1 MPVDSLNSMR
11 MSALLLDRLTT
22 ILITRTQLRAQ
33 HRKLGVYLMD
43 SREFAKTLE
52 KQVAD
57 FCQTLDA
64 KLPAYSYIP
73 LDSDE
78 ARIKVMQSRL
88 FNEIRAGEI
97 FGGWLKSTP
106 ELDVKKTLAEAV
118 HEEYIHA
125 GYLEEALKSKGA
137 VPYEYK
143 PLPAQMA
150 MFNAF
155 EGLTDTVE
163 RIAAF
168 PMAGEGVA
176 DYLIG
181 KSLNVG
187 TVPAWVTGPY
197 QKIHEDEEE
206 HGNYPFEILV
216 KYATTPEKQERAA
229 RAVAMSLILRRQ
241 YFDNLDRWV
250 NEDKMY

>member
-1 MPVDSLNSMR
+1 
-11 MSALLLDRLTT
+11 
-22 ILITRTQLRAQ
+22 
-33 HRKLGVYLMD
+33 MD
-43 SREFAKTLE
+43 SREFAKTIE
-52 KQVAD
+52 KRVAD
-57 FCQTLDA
+57 FCRSLDA

-73 LDSDE
+73 LTTDE

-118 HEEYIHA
+118 HEEYEHA
-125 GYLEEALKSKGA
+125 GFLEEALCQKGA
-137 VPYEYK
+137 VPYDYK

-176 DYLIG
+176 DYLIA
-181 KSLNVG
+181 KSLNTG
-187 TVPAWVTGPY
+187 TVPNWVTEPY
-197 QKIHEDEEE
+197 KRIHEDEAE

-216 KYATTPEKQERAA
+216 KYATTAEKQERAA
-229 RAVAMSLILRRQ
+229 RAVAMSLLLRRA

-250 NEDKMY
+250 FEGKSY

>member
-1 MPVDSLNSMR
+1 
-11 MSALLLDRLTT
+11 
-22 ILITRTQLRAQ
+22 
-33 HRKLGVYLMD
+33 MD
-43 SREFAKTLE
+43 SREFAKTIE
-52 KQVAD
+52 KQVAE
-57 FCQTLDA
+57 FCASLDA

-73 LDSDE
+73 LTTDQM
-78 ARIKVMQSRL
+78 RIKVMQSRL
-88 FNEIRAGEI
+88 FNEVRAGEI

-106 ELDVKKTLAEAV
+106 ELDVKKTLAEAT

-125 GYLEEALKSKGA
+125 TYLEEALRQKGA
-137 VPYEYK
+137 VPHDYK

-150 MFNAF
+150 MFNGF

-176 DYLIG
+176 DYLIA
-181 KSLNVG
+181 KSLKAG
-187 TVPAWVTGPY
+187 TVPKWVTEPY

-216 KYATTPEKQERAA
+216 RYATTADKQERAA
-229 RAVAMSLILRRQ
+229 RAVAMSLVLRRS

-250 NEDKMY
+250 YEDKIY

>member
-1 MPVDSLNSMR
+1 
-11 MSALLLDRLTT
+11 
-22 ILITRTQLRAQ
+22 
-33 HRKLGVYLMD
+33 MD
-43 SREFAKTLE
+43 SREFAKKIE
-52 KQVAD
+52 KQVVD
-57 FCQTLDA
+57 FCKSLDG
-64 KLPAYSYIP
+64 KLPAYSFIP
-73 LDSDE
+73 LTTDE
-78 ARIKVMQSRL
+78 TRIKVMQSRL

-106 ELDVKKTLAEAV
+106 ELDVKKILAEAV
-118 HEEYIHA
+118 HEEYEHA
-125 GYLEEALKSKGA
+125 GFLEEALRRKGT
-137 VPYEYK
+137 VPYDYK

-163 RIAAF
+163 RIAGF

-176 DYLIG
+176 DYLIA
-181 KSLNVG
+181 KSLSAG
-187 TVPAWVTGPY
+187 TVPSWVTEPY
-197 QKIHEDEEE
+197 KRIHEDEAE

-229 RAVAMSLILRRQ
+229 RAVAMSLVLRRS

-250 NEDKMY
+250 FEGESY

>member
-1 MPVDSLNSMR
+1 
-11 MSALLLDRLTT
+11 
-22 ILITRTQLRAQ
+22 
-33 HRKLGVYLMD
+33 MD

-52 KQVAD
+52 KQVAE
-57 FCQTLDA
+57 FCETLNT

-73 LDSDE
+73 LESDD

-118 HEEYIHA
+118 HEEYVHA

-216 KYATTPEKQERAA
+216 KYATTSEKQERAA
-229 RAVAMSLILRRQ
+229 RAVAMSLVLRRQ

-250 NEDKMY
+250 LEDKLY

>member
-1 MPVDSLNSMR
+1 
-11 MSALLLDRLTT
+11 
-22 ILITRTQLRAQ
+22 
-33 HRKLGVYLMD
+33 MD
-43 SREFAKTLE
+43 SREFAKKIE

-57 FCQTLDA
+57 FCKLLDV
-64 KLPAYSYIP
+64 KPPAYSYIP
-73 LDSDE
+73 LTNDE
-78 ARIKVMQSRL
+78 MRIKVMQSRL

-118 HEEYIHA
+118 HEEYEHA
-125 GYLEEALKSKGA
+125 GFLETALRRKGA
-137 VPYEYK
+137 TPYDYK

-176 DYLIG
+176 DYLIA
-181 KSLNVG
+181 KSLTAG
-187 TVPAWVTGPY
+187 TVPSWVTEPY
-197 QKIHEDEEE
+197 KRIHEDEAE

-216 KYATTPEKQERAA
+216 KYAITPEKQECAA
-229 RAVAMSLILRRQ
+229 RAVAMSLMLRRA

-250 NEDKMY
+250 FEGKSS

>member
-1 MPVDSLNSMR
+1 
-11 MSALLLDRLTT
+11 
-22 ILITRTQLRAQ
+22 
-33 HRKLGVYLMD
+33 MD
-43 SREFAKTLE
+43 SREFAQRLE
-52 KQVAD
+52 KQVTD
-57 FCQTLDA
+57 FCKTLDA
-64 KLPAYSYIP
+64 QLPAYSYIP
-73 LDSDE
+73 LTTDE
-78 ARIKVMQSRL
+78 MRMKVMQSRL

-106 ELDVKKTLAEAV
+106 ELDVKKTLAEAT
-118 HEEYIHA
+118 HEEYVHA
-125 GYLEEALKSKGA
+125 GFLEEALKEKGA
-137 VPYEYK
+137 VPYDYK

-155 EGLTDTVE
+155 EGLTETVE

-176 DYLIG
+176 DYLIA
-181 KSLNVG
+181 KSLKAG
-187 TVPAWVTGPY
+187 SVPAWVTGPY
-197 QKIHEDEEE
+197 HRIHADEEQ

-229 RAVAMSLILRRQ
+229 RAVAMSLVLRRG

-250 NEDKMY
+250 YQDTSY

>member
-1 MPVDSLNSMR
+1 
-11 MSALLLDRLTT
+11 
-22 ILITRTQLRAQ
+22 
-33 HRKLGVYLMD
+33 MD

-52 KQVAD
+52 KQVSD
-57 FCQTLDA
+57 FCKSLDG

-73 LDSDE
+73 LTSDE
-78 ARIKVMQSRL
+78 TRVKVMQSRL

-97 FGGWLKSTP
+97 FGGWLKNTP
-106 ELDVKKTLAEAV
+106 ELDVKKILAAAV
-118 HEEYIHA
+118 HEEYVHA
-125 GYLEEALKSKGA
+125 GFLETALQSRGA
-137 VPYEYK
+137 IPYDYK

-176 DYLIG
+176 DYLIA
-181 KSLNVG
+181 KSLNSG
-187 TVPAWVTGPY
+187 TVPSWVTEPY
-197 QKIHEDEEE
+197 QRIHQDEAE

-229 RAVAMSLILRRQ
+229 CAVAMSLLLRKQ
-241 YFDNLDRWV
+241 YFDSLDRWV
-250 NEDKMY
+250 FEGKSY

>member
-1 MPVDSLNSMR
+1 
-11 MSALLLDRLTT
+11 
-22 ILITRTQLRAQ
+22 
-33 HRKLGVYLMD
+33 MD

-64 KLPAYSYIP
+64 RLPAYSYIP
-73 LDSDE
+73 LSTDE
-78 ARIKVMQSRL
+78 MRIKVMQSRL

-97 FGGWLKSTP
+97 FGGWLKSTA
-106 ELDVKKTLAEAV
+106 ELDVKKTLAEAT
-118 HEEYIHA
+118 HEEYVHA
-125 GYLEEALKSKGA
+125 GFLEDALKQKGA
-137 VPYEYK
+137 VPYDYK

-155 EGLTDTVE
+155 EGLSETVE

-176 DYLIG
+176 DYLIA
-181 KSLNVG
+181 KSLKAG
-187 TVPAWVTGPY
+187 TVPQWVTGPY
-197 QKIHEDEEE
+197 QRIHEDEEE
-206 HGNYPFEILV
+206 HGNYPFEILA
-216 KYATTPEKQERAA
+216 KYATTPEKQEKAA
-229 RAVAMSLILRRQ
+229 RAVAMSLVLRRA

-250 NEDKMY
+250 YENKSY

>member
-1 MPVDSLNSMR
+1 
-11 MSALLLDRLTT
+11 
-22 ILITRTQLRAQ
+22 
-33 HRKLGVYLMD
+33 MD
-43 SREFAKTLE
+43 SREFAKILE
-52 KQVAD
+52 RQVAD
-57 FCQTLDA
+57 FCETLNT

-118 HEEYIHA
+118 HEEYVHA
-125 GYLEEALKSKGA
+125 GYLEEALKAKGA

-187 TVPAWVTGPY
+187 TVPAWITGPY

-216 KYATTPEKQERAA
+216 KYAITPEKQERAA

>member
-1 MPVDSLNSMR
+1 MEEF
-11 MSALLLDRLTT
+11 
-22 ILITRTQLRAQ
+22 
-33 HRKLGVYLMD
+33 MD
-43 SREFAKTLE
+43 SREFAKSIE
-52 KQVAD
+52 RQVAE
-57 FCQTLDA
+57 FCKNLDG
-64 KLPAYSYIP
+64 KLPAYSFIP
-73 LDSDE
+73 LTTDE
-78 ARIKVMQSRL
+78 MRIKVMQSRL

-106 ELDVKKTLAEAV
+106 ELDVKKTLAEAT
-118 HEEYIHA
+118 HEEYEHA
-125 GYLEEALKSKGA
+125 TFLEEALRSKGA
-137 VPYEYK
+137 TPYDYK

-176 DYLIG
+176 DYLIA
-181 KSLNVG
+181 KSLHAA
-187 TVPAWVTGPY
+187 TVPSWVTDPY
-197 QKIHEDEEE
+197 KKIHEDEAE

-216 KYATTPEKQERAA
+216 KYATTTEKQEKAA
-229 RAVAMSLILRRQ
+229 RAVAMSLVLRRA

-250 NEDKMY
+250 YEGNSY

>member
-1 MPVDSLNSMR
+1 
-11 MSALLLDRLTT
+11 
-22 ILITRTQLRAQ
+22 
-33 HRKLGVYLMD
+33 MD
-43 SREFAKTLE
+43 SRAFAEMIE
-52 KQVAD
+52 KQISE
-57 FCQTLDA
+57 FCRILDA
-64 KLPAYSYIP
+64 NLPAYSYIP
-73 LDSDE
+73 LSTDE

-118 HEEYIHA
+118 HEEYEHA
-125 GYLEEALKSKGA
+125 GFLEEALRSKGA
-137 VPYEYK
+137 TPYDYK

-150 MFNAF
+150 MFNSF

-176 DYLIG
+176 DYLIA
-181 KSLNVG
+181 KSLKAG
-187 TVPAWVTGPY
+187 TVPNWVTDPY
-197 QKIHEDEEE
+197 KRIHEDEAE

-216 KYATTPEKQERAA
+216 KYATTAERQERAA
-229 RAVAMSLILRRQ
+229 RAVAMSLALRRA

-250 NEDKMY
+250 FDGKLY

>member
-1 MPVDSLNSMR
+1 
-11 MSALLLDRLTT
+11 
-22 ILITRTQLRAQ
+22 
-33 HRKLGVYLMD
+33 MD
-43 SREFAKTLE
+43 SHQFAEQLE
-52 KQVAD
+52 KQVAE
-57 FCQTLDA
+57 FCSTLDT
-64 KLPAYSYIP
+64 KLPAYSFIP
-73 LDSDE
+73 LIDDE

-106 ELDVKKTLAEAV
+106 ELDVKKILAQAV
-118 HEEYIHA
+118 HEEYEHA
-125 GYLEEALKSKGA
+125 GFLEAALRGKDA
-137 VPYEYK
+137 TPYDYR

-168 PMAGEGVA
+168 PLAGEGVA
-176 DYLIG
+176 DYLIA
-181 KSLNVG
+181 KSLAAG
-187 TVPAWVTGPY
+187 SVPAWVTEPY
-197 QKIHEDEEE
+197 KRIHEDEAE

-216 KYATTPEKQERAA
+216 KYATTTEKQERAS
-229 RAVAMSLILRRQ
+229 RAVAMSLALRRA

-250 NEDKMY
+250 FEGKLY

>member
-1 MPVDSLNSMR
+1 
-11 MSALLLDRLTT
+11 
-22 ILITRTQLRAQ
+22 
-33 HRKLGVYLMD
+33 MD
-43 SREFAKTLE
+43 SREFATSLE
-52 KQVAD
+52 KQVAE
-57 FCQTLDA
+57 FCKNLDA
-64 KLPAYSYIP
+64 KLPAYSFIP
-73 LDSDE
+73 LTTDE
-78 ARIKVMQSRL
+78 MRIKVMQSRL

-106 ELDVKKTLAEAV
+106 ELDVKKTLAEAT
-118 HEEYIHA
+118 HEEYQHA
-125 GYLEEALKSKGA
+125 TFLEDALRSKGA
-137 VPYEYK
+137 TPHDYQA
-143 PLPAQMA
+143 LPAQMA

-176 DYLIG
+176 DYLIA
-181 KSLNVG
+181 KSLNAG
-187 TVPAWVTGPY
+187 TVPAWVTAPY

-216 KYATTPEKQERAA
+216 KYATTAEKQERAV
-229 RAVAMSLILRRQ
+229 RAVAMSLLLRRA

-250 NEDKMY
+250 FEGKLY

>member
-1 MPVDSLNSMR
+1 
-11 MSALLLDRLTT
+11 
-22 ILITRTQLRAQ
+22 
-33 HRKLGVYLMD
+33 MD

-57 FCQTLDA
+57 FCETLNN

>member
-1 MPVDSLNSMR
+1 
-11 MSALLLDRLTT
+11 
-22 ILITRTQLRAQ
+22 
-33 HRKLGVYLMD
+33 MD
-43 SREFAKTLE
+43 SREFAQSIE
-52 KQVAD
+52 KQVAA
-57 FCQTLDA
+57 FCKSLDA
-64 KLPAYSYIP
+64 RLPAYSYIP
-73 LDSDE
+73 LTTDE
-78 ARIKVMQSRL
+78 MRIKVMQSRL

-106 ELDVKKTLAEAV
+106 ELDVKKTLAEAT
-118 HEEYIHA
+118 HEEYEHA
-125 GYLEEALKSKGA
+125 GFLEEALRGKGA
-137 VPYEYK
+137 TPHDYK

-176 DYLIG
+176 DYLIA
-181 KSLNVG
+181 KSLKAG
-187 TVPAWVTGPY
+187 TVPTWVTAPY
-197 QKIHEDEEE
+197 QRIHEDEEQ

-216 KYATTPEKQERAA
+216 KYATTPVKQERAA
-229 RAVAMSLILRRQ
+229 CAVAMSLALRRA

-250 NEDKMY
+250 FEGRLY

>member
-1 MPVDSLNSMR
+1 
-11 MSALLLDRLTT
+11 
-22 ILITRTQLRAQ
+22 
-33 HRKLGVYLMD
+33 MD

-52 KQVAD
+52 KQVSD

-73 LDSDE
+73 LDSDN

-118 HEEYIHA
+118 HEEYVHA
-125 GYLEEALKSKGA
+125 GYLEEALTSKGA

-155 EGLTDTVE
+155 EGLTDTIE

-187 TVPAWVTGPY
+187 TVPSWVTGPY

-229 RAVAMSLILRRQ
+229 RAVAMSLVLRRQ

-250 NEDKMY
+250 FEDKMY

>member
-1 MPVDSLNSMR
+1 
-11 MSALLLDRLTT
+11 
-22 ILITRTQLRAQ
+22 
-33 HRKLGVYLMD
+33 MD
-43 SREFAKTLE
+43 SREFAQSIERQVTEFCKTL
-52 KQVAD
+52 D
-57 FCQTLDA
+57 G

-73 LDSDE
+73 LTTDE
-78 ARIKVMQSRL
+78 ARIRVMQSRL

-106 ELDVKKTLAEAV
+106 ELDVKKTLAEAT
-118 HEEYIHA
+118 HEEYEHA
-125 GYLEEALKSKGA
+125 EFLEEALRSKGA
-137 VPYEYK
+137 TPYDYQ

-176 DYLIG
+176 DYLIA
-181 KSLNVG
+181 KSLKAG
-187 TVPAWVTGPY
+187 TVPSWVTGPY
-197 QKIHEDEEE
+197 QRIHEDEAE

-216 KYATTPEKQERAA
+216 KYAITPERQERAA
-229 RAVAMSLILRRQ
+229 RAVAMSLALRRG

-250 NEDKMY
+250 YEGKSY

>member
-1 MPVDSLNSMR
+1 
-11 MSALLLDRLTT
+11 
-22 ILITRTQLRAQ
+22 
-33 HRKLGVYLMD
+33 
-43 SREFAKTLE
+43 
-52 KQVAD
+52 
-57 FCQTLDA
+57 
-64 KLPAYSYIP
+64 
-73 LDSDE
+73 
-78 ARIKVMQSRL
+78 MQSRL

-106 ELDVKKTLAEAV
+106 ELDVKKTLAEAT
-118 HEEYIHA
+118 HEEYEHA
-125 GYLEEALKSKGA
+125 GFLEEALRSKGA
-137 VPYEYK
+137 TPHDYK

-176 DYLIG
+176 DYLIA
-181 KSLNVG
+181 KSLKAG
-187 TVPAWVTGPY
+187 TVPSWVTAPY
-197 QKIHEDEEE
+197 QRIHEDEEQ

-229 RAVAMSLILRRQ
+229 RAVAMSLVLRRG

-250 NEDKMY
+250 YEEKAY

>member
-1 MPVDSLNSMR
+1 
-11 MSALLLDRLTT
+11 
-22 ILITRTQLRAQ
+22 
-33 HRKLGVYLMD
+33 MD
-43 SREFAKTLE
+43 SREFAQTLE
-52 KQVAD
+52 KQVAE
-57 FCQTLDA
+57 FCKTLDA
-64 KLPAYSYIP
+64 QLPAYCYIP
-73 LDSDE
+73 LTTDE
-78 ARIKVMQSRL
+78 MRIKVMQSRL

-106 ELDVKKTLAEAV
+106 ELDVKKTLAEAT
-118 HEEYIHA
+118 HEEYVHA
-125 GYLEEALKSKGA
+125 GLLEEALKEKSA
-137 VPYEYK
+137 VPYDYK

-155 EGLTDTVE
+155 EGLTETVE

-176 DYLIG
+176 DYLIA
-181 KSLNVG
+181 KSLKAG

-197 QKIHEDEEE
+197 QRIHADEEE

-229 RAVAMSLILRRQ
+229 RAVAMSLVLRRA

-250 NEDKMY
+250 YQDTSY